1 MTRALQSPDP
11 LTREM
16 IGEVMDMGARAKGWL
31 RNLPWSQ
38 AEAGMREVDEMIATV
53 SECLPGGYRD
63 RCECGA
69 AIGNDDPVFADDD
82 GDLAC
87 QICATPTPK
96 PLRGHTRAQAEAREI
111 IADDGIVLK
120 SPNQESEHA

>member
-1 MTRALQSPDP
+1 MADQSIPP
-11 LTREM
+11 IEPMTREM

-31 RNLPWSQ
+31 RNLPWAQ

-69 AIGNDDPVFADDD
+69 AIGGHDEYGIDHD
-82 GDLAC
+82 GNLYCPTCAVSGSTPAQEPELA
-87 QICATPTPK
+87 
-96 PLRGHTRAQAEAREI
+96 
-111 IADDGIVLK
+111 
-120 SPNQESEHA
+120 